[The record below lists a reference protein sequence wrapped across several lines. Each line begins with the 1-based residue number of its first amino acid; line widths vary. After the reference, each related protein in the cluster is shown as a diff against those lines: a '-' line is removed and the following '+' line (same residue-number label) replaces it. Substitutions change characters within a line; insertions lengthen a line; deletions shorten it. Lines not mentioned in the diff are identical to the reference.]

1 MVGRTDDGLI
11 EAVELDGMTFLIS
24 TQWHPEMTGQDE
36 IFMALITAAGN

>member
-24 TQWHPEMTGQDE
+24 TQWHPEMLKQNS
-36 IFMALITAAGN
+36 IFEGLIQASMR